1 MPAARK
7 AVALVTAL
15 LSACCCF
22 APAARAD
29 GLPPDVDQALQRARV
44 PEDAVAIVVQE
55 LGSGRTVLSANP
67 TRPLNPASLTKLLTT
82 NAALD
87 RLGPAYTW
95 STPLWV
101 QGRVQDG
108 VLDGSV
114 FIKGQGDP
122 TLVLERVWLLLRR
135 LQQFGVQEIR
145 GDIVLDSTAFVVAD
159 GHPGDFDGEPT
170 RAYNARPGALLLNYR
185 AVTYTFVPD
194 VAAGVAR
201 VNVEPPLANTPVDRT
216 VPLVEGP
223 CNDWRATLKP
233 TFADS
238 VRFAGA
244 YPLAC
249 GELAWSVADPNP
261 GTYATRLVQALWAE
275 MGGRLAGSVRDG
287 VAPTEQRPT
296 LEWRSPT
303 LAEVVRDINK
313 FSNNVMAQQ
322 LFYTLDLA
330 RRPGGPATA
339 EGAREALKQ
348 WLVAK
353 LGALPPEIVV
363 ENGSGLS
370 RDNRIAARTLARLL
384 ALAWDSPVMPE
395 LVASLP
401 AAGIDGTLRRAR
413 ASAGRAHL
421 KTGSLRDVSALA
433 GYVLSASGRRYVLVA
448 MVQHPNAGA
457 ARPALEALVNWVAR
471 DAPAR

>member
-1 MPAARK
+1 MPLARLAA
-7 AVALVTAL
+7 AVWLAL
-15 LSACCCF
+15 L
-22 APAARAD
+22 AAAAHAD

-44 PEDAVAIVVQE
+44 PDDALAIVVQE
-55 LGSGRTVLSANP
+55 LGSGRSVLSVNA
-67 TRPLNPASLTKLLTT
+67 TKPLNPASLTKLLTT

-95 STPLWV
+95 TTPVWL

-108 VLDGSV
+108 VLDGSLV
-114 FIKGQGDP
+114 IKGQGDP
-122 TLVLERVWLLLRR
+122 TLVVERLWLLLRR
-135 LQQFGVQEIR
+135 VQQLGVQEVR
-145 GDIVLDSTAFVVAD
+145 GDIVLDSTAFVVPD

-170 RAYNARPGALLLNYR
+170 RAYNARPSALLLNHR

-194 VAAGVAR
+194 ATAGVAR
-201 VNVEPPLANTPVDRT
+201 INAEPPLAGALVDRT

-233 TFADS
+233 TFTEGA
-238 VRFAGA
+238 RFAGA

-249 GELAWSVADPNP
+249 GELSWSLADPNP
-261 GTYATRLVQALWAE
+261 GTYHLRLVQALWAE
-275 MGGRLAGSVRDG
+275 MGGRLTGTVRDG
-287 VAPTEQRPT
+287 VAPADTRPT
-296 LEWRSPT
+296 FEWRSPT

-330 RRPGGPATA
+330 RRPGQPATA
-339 EGAREALKQ
+339 DGARDAMKQ
-348 WLVAK
+348 WLLGK

-384 ALAWDSPVMPE
+384 VLAWDSPVMPE

-401 AAGIDGTLRRAR
+401 AAGVDGTLRRAR
-413 ASAGRAHL
+413 TPAGRAHL
-421 KTGSLRDVSALA
+421 KTGSLRDVTALA

-471 DAPAR
+471 DAPPR